1 MTKSG
6 DLKPE
11 TFKEQASKPYNNKQA
26 HICYNNCRV
35 TSAEVILPF
44 FSKGCLFARGCSW
57 YWCRSGEFFSD
68 G

>member
-26 HICYNNCRV
+26 HICYNNYRV
-35 TSAEVILPF
+35 TSAEAILPF
-44 FSKGCLFARGCSW
+44 FPKGVCLPEDVPGIGADLVS
-57 YWCRSGEFFSD
+57 FFSE